1 MACGCN
7 TRLEPVKLLP
17 GDGLPLLFDLSD
29 AEDPEAAVFDE
40 GDRAVL
46 VLTAYDKTWEVG
58 GAIDGNSVRALIS
71 GEITQEIGKT
81 RVRDAH
87 FCLHIFAADGERRTV
102 EFGID
107 EDHSEG
113 QYWYP
118 VTVARCHPES

>member
-17 GDGLPLLFDLSD
+17 GDGLPLLFDLAD
-29 AEDPEAAVFDE
+29 AEDPEAAVFDD
-40 GDRAVL
+40 GDRIFL
-46 VLTAYDKTWEVG
+46 VLTAYDKTWEVEG
-58 GAIDGNSVRALIS
+58 VIDGNSARVLIPGETTRAI
-71 GEITQEIGKT
+71 GET

-87 FCLHIFAADGERRTV
+87 FCLHIQPLDGERRTV
-102 EFGID
+102 EFWID
-107 EDHSEG
+107 EDHTES